1 MKYFKSIL
9 LICFLFLS
17 FQVVAQSS
25 AELKKRKEQLNND
38 IERTN
43 KILEE
48 TASNKKST
56 LKQLNVLRA
65 QIRLKQE
72 KINTINSEIRLLDGQ
87 INQNVNQV
95 RSLTSQLSQLKSDYA
110 AMVRFAQ
117 KNQGS
122 YSKLMYIFAAS
133 DFNQAYKRM
142 KYLQQFGEYRQ
153 KQARYIEDT
162 QSNLKTKI
170 TQLNTNKKDKD
181 NLLTDQQKEKSTLG
195 VAQNKQAKVV
205 SSLTSQEKKLKQEL
219 AKKQRD
225 AQNLDRAIR
234 QAIQKEVEIAIKK
247 EEEARRA
254 AAAKAKAE
262 GKEPPAVVPKSNTK
276 TSVLN
281 STPEAAKLSADFVS
295 NRGRLPWPV
304 ANGFVTE
311 YYGTQKIGVNV
322 TKNSSGWTI
331 KTNSGSAVRA
341 IFEGTV
347 NRVLDIGGSTTIFVK
362 HGEYFTI
369 YKNIGKVNVAVGQ
382 KVSTK
387 QTIGTADEEAEIEF
401 QIWKNFDIQDPKY
414 WLAPN

>member
-1 MKYFKSIL
+1 MKYFK
-9 LICFLFLS
+9 CFLFICFIFLS
-17 FQVVAQSS
+17 FNVSAQSS

-43 KILEE
+43 KILQE
-48 TASNKKST
+48 TASSKKST
-56 LKQLNVLRA
+56 LKQLNILRA

-87 INQNVNQV
+87 INQNANQV
-95 RSLTSQLSQLKSDYA
+95 RSLQSQLGQLKSDYA

-122 YSKLMYIFAAS
+122 YSKLMYIFAAQ

-162 QSNLKTKI
+162 QSSLKTKI
-170 TQLNTNKKDKD
+170 TQLNSNKKDKD
-181 NLLTDQQKEKSTLG
+181 HLLTDQQKEKSTLG
-195 VAQNKQAKVV
+195 TAQNKQAKVV
-205 SSLTSQEKKLKQEL
+205 TSLTSQERKLKQEL

-225 AQNLDRAIR
+225 AQNLERAIR
-234 QAIQKEVEIAIKK
+234 QAITKEIEIARKK
-247 EEEARRA
+247 DEEADRL

-262 GKEPPAVVPKSNTK
+262 GKEAPTSRAANT
-276 TSVLN
+276 SILN
-281 STPEAAKLSADFVS
+281 STPEAAKLSAGFVS

-304 ANGFVTE
+304 SNGIVTE
-311 YYGTQKIGVNV
+311 YAGVKKIGEV
-322 TKNSSGWTI
+322 TVDVTGWTI
-331 KTNSGSAVRA
+331 QTSSGGTVRT

-347 NRVLDIGGSTTIFVK
+347 ANIFEIAGSRVVLVK
-362 HGEYFTI
+362 HGEFFTA
-369 YKNIGKVNVAVGQ
+369 YKNLGSVSVSRGQ
-382 KVSTK
+382 KVTTK
-387 QTIGTADEEAEIEF
+387 QSIGTADGKAEIEF
-401 QIWKNFDIQDPKY
+401 HIYKSNVEQDPKY

>member
-1 MKYFKSIL
+1 MKYFKSVL
-9 LICFLFLS
+9 LIGFLFLS
-17 FQVVAQSS
+17 FQVAAQSS
-25 AELKKRKEQLNND
+25 AELRKRKEQLNND

-43 KILEE
+43 KILQE

-56 LKQLNVLRA
+56 LKQLNILRA

-95 RSLTSQLSQLKSDYA
+95 KSLQSQLGQLKSDYA

-162 QSNLKTKI
+162 QNSINTKI

-181 NLLTDQQKEKSTLG
+181 HLLTDQQKEKSTLG
-195 VAQNKQAKVV
+195 VAQNNQAKVV
-205 SSLTSQEKKLKQEL
+205 TSLTSQEKKLKQEL

-234 QAIQKEVEIAIKK
+234 QAIAKEVEIAIKK

-262 GKEPPAVVPKSNTK
+262 GKEPPPAVSKSSK
-276 TSVLN
+276 TSILN

-295 NRGRLPWPV
+295 NRGKLPWPV
-304 ANGFVTE
+304 ANGIVTE
-311 YYGTQKIGVNV
+311 YYGPQKIGVNV

-347 NRVLDIGGSTTIFVK
+347 TRILDIGGATTIFVK

-369 YKNIGKVNVAVGQ
+369 YKNIGKVNVAAGQ

-387 QTIGTADEEAEIEF
+387 QTLGTADEEAEIEF
-401 QIWKNFDIQDPKY
+401 QVWKNFDIQDPKY